1 MIALSDILPSL
12 LIFSGVASVI
22 ASVVVSI
29 RTSQLKAEGRVPPGT
44 PDFLSA
50 LWDPFGAQFVEHVY
64 TDHHRI
70 YGSRIVTRCVQILRV
85 SAPAFLVMVGVQFA
99 VAITSR

>member
-1 MIALSDILPSL
+1 LIALSG
-12 LIFSGVASVI
+12 IFSGLLLLIGAANAI
-22 ASVVVSI
+22 AFAVVSI
-29 RTSQLKAEGRVPPGT
+29 RTSQLKDEGRVSPST

-50 LWDPFGAQFVEHVY
+50 PWDPSGVQFFEHVY

-85 SAPAFLVMVGVQFA
+85 CAPAFVVLFVVLFA
-99 VAITSR
+99 VEIIGR

>member
-1 MIALSDILPSL
+1 MIALSAILPGL
-12 LIFSGVASVI
+12 LLLVGAANAI
-22 ASVVVSI
+22 AFAAVSI

-44 PDFLSA
+44 PGFLSA

-85 SAPAFLVMVGVQFA
+85 CAPAFVVLFVVLFA
-99 VAITSR
+99 VEIIGR